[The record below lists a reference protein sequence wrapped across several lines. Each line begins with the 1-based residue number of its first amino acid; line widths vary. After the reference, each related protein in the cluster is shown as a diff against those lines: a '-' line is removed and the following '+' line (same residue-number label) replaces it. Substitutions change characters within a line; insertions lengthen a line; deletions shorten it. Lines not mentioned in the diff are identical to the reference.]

1 MKVNT
6 PHLFVCALKGRVNVQ
21 NVKLHL
27 VKNLVELVDSFGAIQ
42 GVDTPKKD
50 F

>member
-6 PHLFVCALKGRVNVQ
+6 PHLFVCALKGKVNVQ
-21 NVKLHL
+21 NVKLHS
-27 VKNLVELVDSFGAIQ
+27 VKNLVEPVDSFGVIR
-42 GVDTPKKD
+42 GVDMPKKD